1 MLELYTTKQ
10 ERESNMCSD
19 NVKRIIEDELT
30 VLEVM
35 YETGELSQQ
44 LALKLARVA
53 TDISD
58 KVDKNSE
65 EDLKVMEQLAQDFEE
80 FKTTLNKIQ
89 VTER

>member
-1 MLELYTTKQ
+1 
-10 ERESNMCSD
+10 MCSD

>member
-1 MLELYTTKQ
+1 
-10 ERESNMCSD
+10 MCSD

-35 YETGELSQQ
+35 YETGKLSQQ

>member
-10 ERESNMCSD
+10 EGESNMCSD

-65 EDLKVMEQLAQDFEE
+65 EDLKLMEQLAQDFEE

>member
-1 MLELYTTKQ
+1 
-10 ERESNMCSD
+10 MCSD

-65 EDLKVMEQLAQDFEE
+65 EDLKLMEQLAQDFEE

>member
-1 MLELYTTKQ
+1 
-10 ERESNMCSD
+10 MCSD

-44 LALKLARVA
+44 LALKLARVV